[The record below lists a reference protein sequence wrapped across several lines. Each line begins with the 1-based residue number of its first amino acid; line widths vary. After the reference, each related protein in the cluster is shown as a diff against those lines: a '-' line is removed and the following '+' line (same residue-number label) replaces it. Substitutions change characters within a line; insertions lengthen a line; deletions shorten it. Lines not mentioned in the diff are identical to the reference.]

1 MIIYLP
7 IHLVKLEK
15 LGIVSEMGKPYNLNF
30 KVAFLKKI
38 MLFGVAFDLKK
49 NPLFLLLLFTLGDD
63 EFLGRA
69 SMSTAT
75 VSERGEIQADWAQ
88 LEDVESGKIFWALSW
103 LPATLNKSFL
113 QDGKILK
120 KYVRATVSF
129 ILLFRFKIKI
139 VQ

>member
-1 MIIYLP
+1 
-7 IHLVKLEK
+7 
-15 LGIVSEMGKPYNLNF
+15 
-30 KVAFLKKI
+30 
-38 MLFGVAFDLKK
+38 
-49 NPLFLLLLFTLGDD
+49 
-63 EFLGRA
+63 
-69 SMSTAT
+69 MSTAT